1 MNRKC
6 LVLVFLLAA
15 AGAAQAQ
22 YKYVGPNGEVTYS
35 DIPPPPSARDVQVK
49 NFATGIATAGLPY
62 DLGQAVS
69 NFPVTLYTGEGCSL
83 CDQARGYLKSRGVPY
98 AEKTV
103 TSPED
108 LAVLKK
114 ASGDPKSSNLPFLTV
129 GSQKL
134 NGFTEGSL
142 GSLLDGQPALAP
154 ARGQCPPGFQVLAEG
169 PQPAPRPR
177 RHGPVRRGSRALLIS
192 ATRRGAPGGSAPLR
206 WPRFS

>member
-6 LVLVFLLAA
+6 LVSVFLLAA

-142 GSLLDGQPALAP
+142 GSLLDDAGYPSSSKLPAGYVNPAAQPAAP
-154 ARGQCPPGFQVLAEG
+154 RTDSAANPTDTAARAPVSPPSLLPGGNAPPGFK
-169 PQPAPRPR
+169 
-177 RHGPVRRGSRALLIS
+177 
-192 ATRRGAPGGSAPLR
+192 
-206 WPRFS
+206 F